1 MPTITLIGLGPG
13 DPMLLTRAAW
23 GLLQQVDTI
32 YTPVPTHP
40 ALAEFRTHVAPISLD
55 GEYDAALAA
64 LRDHAHRTG
73 NACCALDGTPADWP
87 AQIALLAGQACEL
100 QIVPGMSLAHAF
112 AAALAQPDSIPQVLT
127 LDTLLV
133 QPWHSLDT
141 NTSEVAAWVE
151 TQGAG
156 AYAPP
161 LLPYPLQPEQAAL
174 VWGFAPSPDESDVLR
189 LHNVLRLRYP
199 PEHPMQL
206 VRLNTMGQREHLH
219 TIPLGELSAY
229 AEMFHGRV
237 ALYLPPLAIAQ
248 QRRSISGLQWVAA
261 RLLGPGGCSWDVQQS
276 HQDLRANLLE
286 ETHEVLEALDSGDMA
301 ELADELG
308 DLLFQVVAHSE
319 MARQVGHFELGDVL
333 ERVGSKLIRRHPH
346 VFGSLDMQDADELL
360 TNWEHIKAQE
370 LADKGRERASA
381 LDGIPA
387 GLPALAA
394 CQKVGKKAARVGFD
408 WPTLEIIW
416 SKVHEEMAE
425 LVQAHQE
432 YEQDRSAAH
441 RAHLE
446 EELGDTLYV
455 VVQLARWLGLDA
467 ESALRQ
473 ATGKFR
479 RRFTYVEQ
487 AAQAQG
493 RTVQDLS
500 LDEAVALWNEAK
512 R

>member
-23 GLLQQVDTI
+23 ASLQQADTI

-40 ALAEFRTHVAPISLD
+40 ALAEFHAHVTPVSLA
-55 GEYDAALAA
+55 GEYTEALAA
-64 LRDHAHRTG
+64 IYDHAHRTG
-73 NACCALDGTPADWP
+73 HACCALDGTPADWP
-87 AQIALLAGQACEL
+87 TQMALLAGQGCEI
-100 QIVPGMSLAHAF
+100 QTIPGISLVHAF
-112 AAALAQPDSIPQVLT
+112 AATLAQPGSISQVLT
-127 LDTLLV
+127 LDTLLA
-133 QPWHSLDT
+133 QSWHTPD
-141 NTSEVAAWVE
+141 TSEVAAWVE
-151 TQGAG
+151 TQGTG
-156 AYAPP
+156 TYAPP
-161 LLPYPLQPEQAAL
+161 LLPYPLQPEQATL
-174 VWGFAPSPDESDVLR
+174 VWGFASSPDEAGMLRLRDVLR
-189 LHNVLRLRYP
+189 MRYP
-199 PEHPMQL
+199 PEHPLQL
-206 VRLNTMGQREHLH
+206 VRLDAMGQPEHPP
-219 TIPLGELSAY
+219 TISLSELPSY
-229 AEMFHGRV
+229 TGWLHGRV

-261 RLLGPGGCSWDVQQS
+261 RLLGPGGCPWDVQQS

-467 ESALRQ
+467 ESTLRQ